1 VIHLSIR
8 GETEFATIARAMQPT
23 EEDPDFN
30 GPELGWLFTQN
41 FLSVLNN
48 WGLAATSPISVPP
61 ERITSD
67 EDHLQSAFRGYKFY
81 NSAEFGCAACH
92 INYGREPALKWDL
105 WGSVVQPRNLTLGVY
120 RGGRSG
126 ADLYARLYGGIY
138 PSGMTAFHNTLKT
151 GPSYP
156 DRPDKIWNVVHFLQA
171 LADPYERQRLKD
183 PATLNRI
190 KERLKADGDLFLD
203 DVSVVKIDP

>member
-1 VIHLSIR
+1 
-8 GETEFATIARAMQPT
+8 
-23 EEDPDFN
+23 
-30 GPELGWLFTQN
+30 
-41 FLSVLNN
+41 
-48 WGLAATSPISVPP
+48 
-61 ERITSD
+61 
-67 EDHLQSAFRGYKFY
+67 
-81 NSAEFGCAACH
+81 
-92 INYGREPALKWDL
+92 
-105 WGSVVQPRNLTLGVY
+105 
-120 RGGRSG
+120 
-126 ADLYARLYGGIY
+126 
-138 PSGMTAFHNTLKT
+138 MTAFHNTLKT